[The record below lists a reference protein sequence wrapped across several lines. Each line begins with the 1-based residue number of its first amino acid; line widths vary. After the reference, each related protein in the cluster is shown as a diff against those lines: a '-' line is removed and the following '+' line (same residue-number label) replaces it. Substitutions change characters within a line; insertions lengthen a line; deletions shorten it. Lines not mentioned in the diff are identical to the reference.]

1 MLLLTGTSGFSYSEW
16 KGNFYP
22 AKLPAGEMLRYYAG
36 CFPTV
41 EINNTFYRMPA
52 DSMLSRWAG
61 GVPRGF
67 SFTLKAPQR
76 ITHHKRL
83 REAQSDVGVFLQR
96 AATLGEKLGP
106 VLFQLPPVQ
115 RKDLPRL
122 EDFLALLPAEGVRY
136 AFEFRHASW
145 EDDAVYAALRAGG
158 VMTCVADTD
167 KGETPLVA
175 TADWGYLRLR
185 RTHYD
190 DGELRAWAERVA
202 AQPWDRVHVYFK
214 HEDQGLGPQFARRFM
229 QAWAEV
235 HGA

>member
-1 MLLLTGTSGFSYSEW
+1 MLLLAGTSGFSYSEW
-16 KGNFYP
+16 RGNFYP

-61 GVPRGF
+61 EVPRGF

-136 AFEFRHASW
+136 AFEFRHPSW
-145 EDDAVYAALRAGG
+145 EDDAVYAALRARGA
-158 VMTCVADTD
+158 MTCVADTD

>member
-1 MLLLTGTSGFSYSEW
+1 MLLLAGTSGFSYSEW

-52 DSMLSRWAG
+52 DSMLSRWADE
-61 GVPRGF
+61 VPPRF

-83 REAQSDVGVFLQR
+83 REAQSDVSVFLQR
-96 AATLGEKLGP
+96 AAILGDKLGP

-145 EDDAVYAALRAGG
+145 EDDAVYAALRARG

-167 KGETPLVA
+167 RGETPLVA

-202 AQPWDRVHVYFK
+202 AQPWDRAQVYFK

>member
-1 MLLLTGTSGFSYSEW
+1 MLLLAGTSGFSYSEW

-22 AKLPAGEMLRYYAG
+22 AKLPATEMLRYYAER
-36 CFPTV
+36 FATV

-52 DSMLSRWAG
+52 ESMLSRWAQE
-61 GVPRGF
+61 VPPGF

-76 ITHHKRL
+76 ITHQKRL
-83 REAQSDVGVFLQR
+83 REAESDVAVFLER
-96 AATLGEKLGP
+96 AAVLGDRLGP
-106 VLFQLPPVQ
+106 VLFQLPPVL
-115 RKDLPRL
+115 RKDVPRL
-122 EDFLALLPAEGVRY
+122 EDFLALLPANGHRF

-145 EDDAVYAALRAGG
+145 EDDSVYAALRTRG

-185 RTHYD
+185 RTQYD

-202 AQPWDRVHVYFK
+202 SQRWSRVHVYFK
-214 HEDQGLGPQFARRFM
+214 HEDEGLGPQFAQRFM
-229 QAWAEV
+229 QAWAGV
-235 HGA
+235 HEA

>member
-1 MLLLTGTSGFSYSEW
+1 
-16 KGNFYP
+16 
-22 AKLPAGEMLRYYAG
+22 
-36 CFPTV
+36 
-41 EINNTFYRMPA
+41 
-52 DSMLSRWAG
+52 
-61 GVPRGF
+61 
-67 SFTLKAPQR
+67 
-76 ITHHKRL
+76 
-83 REAQSDVGVFLQR
+83 
-96 AATLGEKLGP
+96 
-106 VLFQLPPVQ
+106 VQ

-145 EDDAVYAALRAGG
+145 EDDAVYAALRARG

-202 AQPWDRVHVYFK
+202 AQPWDRAHVYFK